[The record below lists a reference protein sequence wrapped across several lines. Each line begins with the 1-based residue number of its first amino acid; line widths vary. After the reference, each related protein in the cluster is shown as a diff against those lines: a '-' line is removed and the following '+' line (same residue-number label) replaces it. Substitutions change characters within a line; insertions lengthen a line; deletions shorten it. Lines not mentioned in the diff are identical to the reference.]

1 MRQWA
6 ALADKLDRGWPMLNL
21 KRSEVNMYAVTMQC
35 EIPEE
40 RTLTL
45 KLPDSI
51 QPGTHEVMVIVDE
64 AEARSSRAAGGGL
77 MRFAGAIPSLVGV
90 EGLAAQRAMREE
102 WQ

>member
-1 MRQWA
+1 
-6 ALADKLDRGWPMLNL
+6 
-21 KRSEVNMYAVTMQC
+21 MYSVTLQC

-40 RTLTL
+40 RTLTV

-64 AEARSSRAAGGGL
+64 AEARSSRVARGGL
-77 MRFAGAIPSLVGV
+77 MRFAGAIPSFADADGV
-90 EGLAAQRAMREE
+90 AVQQAMRGE

>member
-1 MRQWA
+1 
-6 ALADKLDRGWPMLNL
+6 
-21 KRSEVNMYAVTMQC
+21 MYSVTLQC

-40 RTLTL
+40 RTLTV
-45 KLPDSI
+45 KLPDTI

-64 AEARSSRAAGGGL
+64 AEARSSCAAGGGL
-77 MRFAGAIPSLVGV
+77 MRFAGAIPGLVGV

>member
-1 MRQWA
+1 
-6 ALADKLDRGWPMLNL
+6 
-21 KRSEVNMYAVTMQC
+21 MYAVTMQC

-64 AEARSSRAAGGGL
+64 VEAKSPRVAQGGL
-77 MRFAGAIPSLVGV
+77 MRFAGAIP
-90 EGLAAQRAMREE
+90 GLADVDGVSAQRAMREE

>member
-1 MRQWA
+1 M
-6 ALADKLDRGWPMLNL
+6 
-21 KRSEVNMYAVTMQC
+21 MYAVTMQC

-40 RTLTL
+40 RTLTV

-64 AEARSSRAAGGGL
+64 VEARSPRVARGGL
-77 MRFAGAIPSLVGV
+77 MRFAGAIPSLADV
-90 EGLAAQRAMREE
+90 EGVAAQRAMREE

>member
-1 MRQWA
+1 M
-6 ALADKLDRGWPMLNL
+6 
-21 KRSEVNMYAVTMQC
+21 MYAVTMQC

-40 RTLTL
+40 RTLTV

-64 AEARSSRAAGGGL
+64 VEARSSRVARGGL
-77 MRFAGAIPSLVGV
+77 MRFAGAIPSLADV
-90 EGLAAQRAMREE
+90 EGVAAQRAMREE

>member
-1 MRQWA
+1 
-6 ALADKLDRGWPMLNL
+6 
-21 KRSEVNMYAVTMQC
+21 MYAMTLQC

-40 RTLTL
+40 RTLVV

-64 AEARSSRAAGGGL
+64 VEAKPSRAGQGGGL
-77 MRFAGAIPSLVGV
+77 MRFSGAIPSLANVDGV
-90 EGLAAQRAMREE
+90 AVQQAMREE